1 MLINVQYFYI
11 FTVLCDTIEWY
22 GCCIHM
28 GESAKNLPTEKPNWN
43 NTIKSIAS
51 QHYHIPNQTYI
62 EIILD
67 ISLNAT
73 KYNIFEH
80 YTEEPNESTNA
91 YTYFRL
97 FFCSFIY
104 TENFTNRVWARKSG
118 SKCDNGQNP
127 NNNSMK

>member
-97 FFCSFIY
+97 FYFFLLFHLYRKFYKSCLS
-104 TENFTNRVWARKSG
+104 EEKWKQMRQWAKS
-118 SKCDNGQNP
+118 KQ
-127 NNNSMK
+127 